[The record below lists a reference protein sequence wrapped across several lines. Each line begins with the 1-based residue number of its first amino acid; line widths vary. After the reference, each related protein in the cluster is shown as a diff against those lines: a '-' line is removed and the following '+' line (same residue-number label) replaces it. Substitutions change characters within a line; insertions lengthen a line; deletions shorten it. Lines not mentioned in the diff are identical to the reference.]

1 MSVKSREIDDRMS
14 KIMGSYLLKGY
25 RLLDDYCQTCQ
36 VFHYLVL
43 III

>member
-1 MSVKSREIDDRMS
+1 MSVKSREIDDKIS

-36 VFHYLVL
+36 VFNYLV
-43 III
+43 